1 MSTKETNRVN
11 PIAIG
16 LYSLEITLLLSN
28 ALTVSTS
35 VSQIDIK
42 KSFAHMFHSISFRD
56 NFTGY

>member
-16 LYSLEITLLLSN
+16 LYSLEISLLLSN

-42 KSFAHMFHSISFRD
+42 KSFANMFH
-56 NFTGY
+56 